1 MNFSAISKQ
10 VLITCFDQRCIND
23 SRDNKN
29 IFTFCDIL
37 DTLKCKLGFKYFSGL
52 VISMIFTYDV
62 LVHGA
67 VVAIGVP
74 ASGPLLQPLHH
85 VPCADRNS
93 RLLHTTTQRRPCK
106 HQQKALHTP
115 AGFKPGI
122 PSLVSYSTSQGIA
135 IHNKKIL
142 SRLL

>member
-1 MNFSAISKQ
+1 
-10 VLITCFDQRCIND
+10 
-23 SRDNKN
+23 
-29 IFTFCDIL
+29 
-37 DTLKCKLGFKYFSGL
+37 
-52 VISMIFTYDV
+52 MIFTNKVY

-67 VVAIGVP
+67 IAVQWWPSVCLLVGRCFSHCTMCPARIVTAGYYIPPRNGGTEVA
-74 ASGPLLQPLHH
+74 S
-85 VPCADRNS
+85 
-93 RLLHTTTQRRPCK
+93 K